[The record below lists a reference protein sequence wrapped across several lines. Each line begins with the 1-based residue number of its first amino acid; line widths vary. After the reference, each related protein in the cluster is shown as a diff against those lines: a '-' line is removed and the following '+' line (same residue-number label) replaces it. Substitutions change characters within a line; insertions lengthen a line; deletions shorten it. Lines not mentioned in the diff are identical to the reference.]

1 MTKNLGKF
9 AVILALA
16 ACASA
21 ETCPKV
27 SYTANT
33 PATLKSLI
41 AAVNCLSANSDNAQ
55 ANTPVAHEAPAKAS
69 AKGGMQVESFQ
80 IVGPQHSRAYSQVL
94 LAILTVPTGGSTKT
108 AVVTPDAREASVTAE
123 AGGSC
128 SVKINS
134 DKTVDSR
141 CYLAGG
147 TVYIVYR

>member
-1 MTKNLGKF
+1 MKSLARF
-9 AVILALA
+9 AAILALA
-16 ACASA
+16 ASASA
-21 ETCPKV
+21 QSCPKV
-27 SYTANT
+27 SYSSNT

-41 AAVNCLSANSDNAQ
+41 AAVNCLSATSENA
-55 ANTPVAHEAPAKAS
+55 ASAPVVHEAPPAKA
-69 AKGGMQVESFQ
+69 APKGGMQVESFQ
-80 IVGPQHSRAYSQVL
+80 IVGPQHSRTYSQVV
-94 LAILTVPTGGSTKT
+94 LAVLTVPTGGSTKT
-108 AVVTPDAREASVTAE
+108 AVVTPDTHEASVTAE